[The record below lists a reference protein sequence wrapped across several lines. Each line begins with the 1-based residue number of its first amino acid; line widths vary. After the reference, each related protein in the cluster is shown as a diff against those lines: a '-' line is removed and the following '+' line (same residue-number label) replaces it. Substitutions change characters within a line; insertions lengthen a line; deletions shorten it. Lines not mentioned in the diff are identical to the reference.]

1 MKEKEDFI
9 FLLRLV
15 SDNNEHKLKFATLRL
30 TEIYPMLIIRIKYNV
45 IKNQSYYILIL
56 HYFCN
61 MVI

>member
-30 TEIYPMLIIRIKYNV
+30 TEIYLMLIIRIKYNV
-45 IKNQSYYILIL
+45 IKTNHII
-56 HYFCN
+56 F
-61 MVI
+61 